1 MSARAAGST
10 SSRCWREPRSEW
22 YHSSRDC
29 VGAVPVTQLLPE
41 TDAPPRRRI
50 VLLRVNIIVI
60 YLTIALEAEGVASTR
75 YTTVGLFVLLAAI
88 WGLSFVAARAA
99 LADVS
104 PVLLAALRFDIAA
117 LLLFGYAAVT
127 TTRLVPA
134 NRREWSTVAIG
145 GFLFIALHHALLF
158 AGQQYVTSAVAA
170 VVICLDPI
178 LAAGFARV
186 LLPQER
192 LSWVGGVGLLLGVVG
207 VGIIARPSPDAAL
220 RADVVGVVLVFL
232 AAAAFALGAVV
243 TRRARTGTD
252 FPAQSMQAWMMLIG
266 AVMLHAGAIVLP
278 GEEFVA
284 ITWSWSV
291 VAGLGYLAVIAAG
304 VGYFLYFEL
313 LERLGA
319 IEINLV
325 AYVTPIFA
333 AIGGWLAL
341 GEQLQA
347 QVVAG
352 FGVILVG
359 FVLVKRQALRAE
371 LDKYRA

>member
-1 MSARAAGST
+1 M
-10 SSRCWREPRSEW
+10 
-22 YHSSRDC
+22 
-29 VGAVPVTQLLPE
+29 
-41 TDAPPRRRI
+41 
-50 VLLRVNIIVI
+50 
-60 YLTIALEAEGVASTR
+60 ASTR